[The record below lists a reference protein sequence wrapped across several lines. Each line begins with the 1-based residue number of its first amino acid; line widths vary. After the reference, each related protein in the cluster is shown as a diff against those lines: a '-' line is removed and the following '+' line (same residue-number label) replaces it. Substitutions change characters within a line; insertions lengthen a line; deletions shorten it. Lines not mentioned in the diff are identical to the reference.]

1 MGPTTGKFV
10 VMYGLT
16 YTPDY
21 KSGGMGIIGLQIRWN
36 WIRWNWGWETI
47 SWNTMKHL
55 RRDNHL
61 MWIIWWRDESFG
73 TWWIIWDVINHVSTL
88 FICLL
93 YLFRNRSIYSL
104 AVEDISYRHRSI
116 SSSGIEVYLLF
127 LWISFPISGLLLSI
141 VLRPVQHRQE
151 AQFAGTGSDLLAALE
166 AVSYPLPKP
175 LVIHYPQWTVNGLTS
190 E

>member
-1 MGPTTGKFV
+1 M
-10 VMYGLT
+10 
-16 YTPDY
+16 
-21 KSGGMGIIGLQIRWN
+21 
-36 WIRWNWGWETI
+36 
-47 SWNTMKHL
+47 
-55 RRDNHL
+55 
-61 MWIIWWRDESFG
+61 
-73 TWWIIWDVINHVSTL
+73 NHVSTL

-151 AQFAGTGSDLLAALE
+151 A
-166 AVSYPLPKP
+166 
-175 LVIHYPQWTVNGLTS
+175 
-190 E
+190 

>member
-1 MGPTTGKFV
+1 M
-10 VMYGLT
+10 
-16 YTPDY
+16 
-21 KSGGMGIIGLQIRWN
+21 
-36 WIRWNWGWETI
+36 
-47 SWNTMKHL
+47 
-55 RRDNHL
+55 
-61 MWIIWWRDESFG
+61 
-73 TWWIIWDVINHVSTL
+73 NHVSTL

-151 AQFAGTGSDLLAALE
+151 AQFTGAGSDLLAALE
-166 AVSYPLPKP
+166 AVSYPLHKP
-175 LVIHYPQWTVNGLTS
+175 LVIHYPQ
-190 E
+190 

>member
-1 MGPTTGKFV
+1 M
-10 VMYGLT
+10 
-16 YTPDY
+16 
-21 KSGGMGIIGLQIRWN
+21 
-36 WIRWNWGWETI
+36 
-47 SWNTMKHL
+47 
-55 RRDNHL
+55 
-61 MWIIWWRDESFG
+61 
-73 TWWIIWDVINHVSTL
+73 NHVSTL

-127 LWISFPISGLLLSI
+127 LWISFPLSGLLLSI
-141 VLRPVQHRQE
+141 VLRPVLRRQE

-175 LVIHYPQWTVNGLTS
+175 LVIHYPQ
-190 E
+190 

>member
-1 MGPTTGKFV
+1 
-10 VMYGLT
+10 MYGLT
-16 YTPDY
+16 FSPDC
-21 KSGGMGIIGLQIRWN
+21 KSGGTGIIGLQIWWN

-47 SWNTMKHL
+47 SWNAMNHHL
-55 RRDNHL
+55 RRESFKTCASSFETW
-61 MWIIWWRDESFG
+61 WIIIWRDESFE

-151 AQFAGTGSDLLAALE
+151 A
-166 AVSYPLPKP
+166 
-175 LVIHYPQWTVNGLTS
+175 
-190 E
+190 